1 MIYAVNLLIML
12 GWAVVTGDW
21 SSTSLVVG
29 FAVGFA
35 ALWVARDLFGEN
47 RYHARLIGGVRLAA
61 YFLQDLVLS
70 SFMVAWDVMTPTLL
84 ARPRFVEMPLD
95 AETDMEILLT
105 ANLISL
111 TPGTLS
117 VDVSPDRRTL
127 LVHAMYAED
136 PQAVVAGLKD
146 GMERRVLEALR

>member
-21 SSTSLVVG
+21 SSLSLVIG
-29 FAVGFA
+29 FGVGFA

-47 RYHARLIGGVRLAA
+47 RYHWRVYGAVRLAA
-61 YFLQDLVLS
+61 YFLYDLVTS
-70 SFMVAWDVMTPTLL
+70 SLVVAWDILTPTLH
-84 ARPRFVEMPLD
+84 ARPRFIEMPLD
-95 AETDMEILLT
+95 AKTDMEIMLT

-136 PQAVVAGLKD
+136 AEATIAGLKD

>member
-21 SSTSLVVG
+21 SSLSLVFG

-35 ALWVARDLFGEN
+35 ALWVARDLFGESN
-47 RYHARLIGGVRLAA
+47 YHRRVANGVRLAA
-61 YFLQDLVLS
+61 YFLYDLVTS
-70 SFMVAWDVMTPTLL
+70 SLVVAWDILTPTLH

-95 AETDMEILLT
+95 AESDMEILLT

-127 LVHAMYAED
+127 LVHAMFAED
-136 PQAVVAGLKD
+136 PEAVVAGLKD
-146 GMERRVLEALR
+146 GMERRVLEAFR